1 MVDNIDSDQLADGE
15 EFVDVNAPDVEV
27 QDTQEAEA
35 EPTEEVSEPEYEIP
49 QKFQGKSIED
59 VAKSYEELE
68 RELGRKGN
76 EIGELR
82 KLTDQL
88 LQLQVAEKQE
98 ASKVQPEPVKSID
111 FDSLVENPEQALNS
125 AVDNN
130 PRLKALEEKL
140 LGQERQ
146 AAQVQFEKQHPDWQN
161 ILQSNEFQGWIQQN
175 PALQRTL
182 IQADQNYDYQTGGE
196 ILTLYKE
203 LKAQAQAETQAEQ
216 KQKRSQALKD
226 GATERGGTG
235 QAAKKIFRRA
245 DLINL
250 KVTNP
255 TKYEAMLPEIERAY
269 AEDRVR

>member
-1 MVDNIDSDQLADGE
+1 MVDNDGSNQLADAE
-15 EFVDVNAPDVEV
+15 EFVDLDAPIVE
-27 QDTQEAEA
+27 DTQ
-35 EPTEEVSEPEYEIP
+35 TEEPVGEEISEPQYEIP
-49 QKFQGKSIED
+49 QKFQGKSVED

-88 LQLQVAEKQE
+88 LQLQVAEKAE
-98 ASKVQPEPVKSID
+98 AGQVAQPEPVKPID
-111 FDSLVENPEQALNS
+111 FDSLVENPEQTLNY
-125 AVDNN
+125 AVESN
-130 PRLKALEEKL
+130 PRLKALEEKI
-140 LGQERQ
+140 LGQERASAQ
-146 AAQVQFEKQHPDWQN
+146 AQFEQAHPDWQDV
-161 ILQSNEFQGWIQQN
+161 IKSNEFNGWLQQN

-182 IQADQNYDYQTGGE
+182 VQADQSYDYQTGGE

-203 LKAQAQAETQAEQ
+203 LKSQAQVATQAEQ
-216 KQKRSQALKD
+216 KQKRDQALKD

-250 KVTNP
+250 KVSNP
-255 TKYEAMLPEIERAY
+255 EKYQSMLPEIERAY